1 MKIAIIILL
10 VAVAILAVL
19 FVIGASVADSAQEEF
34 YREFGDRDQEE
45 YLHRWREKQKEK
57 KQLMEK
63 KVMMLI

>member
-34 YREFGDRDQEE
+34 YRKFDDRDQEE
-45 YLHRWREKQKEK
+45 YLRRWREKQKAKNRK
-57 KQLMEK
+57 KHS
-63 KVMMLI
+63 